1 MLKMRELIQEFLREF
16 AISLGSR
23 LGERLGEILGGFIGA
38 CIGKFLY
45 WLGQQGV
52 YAYLRNIKE
61 LLKTYPFV
69 GTDGPP
75 FWTQLF
81 THPWVVP
88 IMTFIWTVIGGI
100 IGILIV
106 KKLKKNK

>member
-1 MLKMRELIQEFLREF
+1 MLKMREIIQEFLREF
-16 AISLGSR
+16 AISLGGQ
-23 LGERLGEILGGFIGA
+23 LGELLGGFIGS
-38 CIGKFLY
+38 CIGLFLY

-52 YAYLRNIKE
+52 YAYLRHIKE

-88 IMTFIWTVIGGI
+88 SMTFIWAVIGGT
-100 IGILIV
+100 IGVLIV
-106 KKLKKNK
+106 RKLKKNK